1 MKEKKM
7 AKQNQSQN
15 STRKRVASQTIND
28 DEKIVNKVDQPILR
42 SQWTKRNIG
51 ENKFYE
57 T

>member
-7 AKQNQSQN
+7 AKQNHSQD

-28 DEKIVNKVDQPILR
+28 NEKNLNKVDQSILR